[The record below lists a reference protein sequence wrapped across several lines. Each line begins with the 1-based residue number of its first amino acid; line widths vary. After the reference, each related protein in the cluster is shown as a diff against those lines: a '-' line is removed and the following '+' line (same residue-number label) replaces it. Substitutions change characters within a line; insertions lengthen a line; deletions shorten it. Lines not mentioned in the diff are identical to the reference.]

1 MAEWPCCHDPLR
13 FSPMSLRFVPPPH
26 AHSHTPPSP
35 LSPAPALRFETTPA
49 TRRLC
54 PPDPSMPL
62 LVGIPPPCP
71 CHVVPQKLGKGMKT
85 WNLDQRKTHD
95 TCHRP
100 YHDACHGAL
109 HGAREPSQGAT
120 GPCLV
125 PVRQAKVAR
134 GLAWCPPAS
143 QAKVPRGL
151 AWCPRAKPRW
161 HGALHGALPRA
172 KPRWDEAL
180 HGARP

>member
-1 MAEWPCCHDPLR
+1 MTASRLARGERL
-13 FSPMSLRFVPPPH
+13 SSAFVKGRRLPSGEASEGGVAPPRAPH

-109 HGAREPSQGAT
+109 HGAREPSLMTIYLDG
-120 GPCLV
+120 GGEF
-125 PVRQAKVAR
+125 QALKSVIENN
-134 GLAWCPPAS
+134 GN
-143 QAKVPRGL
+143 
-151 AWCPRAKPRW
+151 
-161 HGALHGALPRA
+161 
-172 KPRWDEAL
+172 
-180 HGARP
+180 